1 MRLFATIA
9 FRFRGILERF
19 LTPPET
25 TGAWGEDWATR
36 YLRTR
41 GCRIL
46 GRNVHPCR
54 YGELDIIARKGKTIL
69 FVEVKT
75 RRSERY
81 GRPITAV
88 AQEKRRLLRKC
99 ATRWLSAHGHL
110 ESRTPYR
117 FDVVEVLGT
126 PGKGIPQITWVQA
139 IDMSRTRAPELF

>member
-1 MRLFATIA
+1 MRLFAT
-9 FRFRGILERF
+9 FSFLFWGILERV
-19 LTPPET
+19 LTPPEKS
-25 TGAWGEDWATR
+25 GAWGEAWATR

-46 GRNVHPCR
+46 DRNVHPCR
-54 YGELDIIARKGKTIL
+54 YGELDIVARKGKTIL

-75 RRSERY
+75 RRSDRY

-88 AQEKRRLLRKC
+88 AQKKRRLLRKC
-99 ATRWLSAHGHL
+99 ATRWLSARGL
-110 ESRTPYR
+110 LALRTPYR

-126 PGKGIPQITWVQA
+126 PGKGMPQITWVQA